1 MTDLVAFG
9 DTALQFSP
17 RGTERLAAA
26 REARIH
32 TNGIESGAAAAATAV
47 GAEGTWV
54 SKLPDSPLG
63 RQAVGQLRQ
72 HGVETEI
79 IWTDPDESRQGL
91 VFREFGHAPRGEVI
105 QYDCEGTAVASA
117 NPGDLPMDL
126 VQSAETVFAGG
137 STAALSE
144 QAATTA
150 EAMLRAAGGS
160 GAITVADVDYRE
172 GFRSAD
178 RYRET
183 VGLLAEHLDV
193 LVAQDEHA
201 ETVFGASGRPRE
213 VAHSLAAELDIETVV
228 VTRDDCS
235 AVALRDTPGTNVAHE
250 QEAVG
255 IDVVDATGRQAA
267 FVGGLLGRLAHGVD
281 LPEALVDAV
290 AAATLACTVPG
301 PLLSASRGEVDGVV
315 ARMRDSG

>member
-9 DTALQFSP
+9 DTAIQFSP
-17 RGTERLAAA
+17 RGSERLAVT

-32 TNGIESGAAAAATAV
+32 TSGIESGAAAAATAV

-63 RQAVGQLRQ
+63 RHAVGQLRQ

-79 IWTDPDESRQGL
+79 AWTDPDEARQGL
-91 VFREFGHAPRGEVI
+91 VFREVGHAPREEVVR
-105 QYDCEGTAVASA
+105 YDCGGTAVASA

-137 STAALSE
+137 STAVLSE
-144 QAATTA
+144 QAATTT
-150 EAMLRAAGGS
+150 EAMLRAAGGG

-183 VGLLAEHLDV
+183 IGQLAEHIDV
-193 LVAQDEHA
+193 LAVQAEHA
-201 ETVFGASGRPRE
+201 ETVFGVSGRSRE
-213 VAHSLAAELDIETVV
+213 LAHTLTAEYDLGTVV
-228 VTRDDCS
+228 VTQDDCS

-250 QEAVG
+250 QGAVG
-255 IDVVDATGRQAA
+255 VDIVDATGRQAA
-267 FVGGLLGRLAHGVD
+267 FVGGLLGRLARGDD
-281 LPEALVDAV
+281 LPRALVDAV
-290 AAATLACTVPG
+290 AAAALACTVPG
-301 PLLSASRGEVDGVV
+301 SLLSATRGEIDGVV
-315 ARMRDSG
+315 ARMRAG

>member
-17 RGTERLAAA
+17 RGSERLAAA

-32 TNGIESGAAAAATAV
+32 TNGIESGAAAAATVV

-63 RQAVGQLRQ
+63 RQTVGQLRQ
-72 HGVETEI
+72 HGVETDI
-79 IWTDPDESRQGL
+79 TWTDADEARQGL
-91 VFREFGHAPRGEVI
+91 VFRESGHAPREEEVR
-105 QYDCEGTAVASA
+105 YDCEGTAVASV

-126 VQSAETVFAGG
+126 VQSARTVFAGG
-137 STAALSE
+137 STAVLSG
-144 QAATTA
+144 QAATTT

-160 GAITVADVDYRE
+160 GAVTVADVDYRS
-172 GFRSAD
+172 GLRSAR
-178 RYRET
+178 RYREA
-183 VGLLAEHLDV
+183 VEQLAEHLDV
-193 LVAQDEHA
+193 LVVQAEHA
-201 ETVFGASGRPRE
+201 EAVFGASGRPRE
-213 VAHSLAAELDIETVV
+213 LAHSLTAEYDLGTVV

-255 IDVVDATGRQAA
+255 IDVVDRTGRQAA
-267 FVGGLLGRLAHGVD
+267 FVGGLLGRLARGED
-281 LPEALVDAV
+281 LPGALVDAV

-301 PLLSASRGEVDGVV
+301 PLLSATRGELDRVV
-315 ARMRDSG
+315 ARMQAG